1 LADYRDL
8 LFSRALQVVPGPRYN
23 EVSHRLRVSQDI
35 LFYEVILQ
43 PGTTWESLRDR
54 VYPVLTRYLKYKSIP
69 PESAEGVV
77 VALFFKEE
85 FHLIEGREFL
95 AAYREIEGLDPEEFH
110 TRVQQWLAGPNG
122 EEDTRKGTGGENE
135 FRRDL
140 PAVRK

>member
-1 LADYRDL
+1 LTDYRAF
-8 LFSRALQVVPGPRYN
+8 LFSRAFQVVAGPGYN
-23 EVSHRLRVSQDI
+23 EASHRLRVSQDI

-54 VYPVLTRYLKYKSIP
+54 VYPALTRYLRYKSIP

-110 TRVQQWLAGPNG
+110 TRVQQWLAGPER
-122 EEDTRKGTGGENE
+122 EEEIRKGTGGENA